1 MMVPEKY
8 EIFYPNIYSPEEQ
21 VAIDRLLS
29 GKQGPPGGPGGPGGP
44 PMMKEQVYQKE
55 KLNEVVM
62 RMYAERII
70 PDNPLYN
77 DPDYA
82 KNTWYSGLPI
92 VPGYVEALAMAM
104 LPRELGDMCMPDRQM
119 PGDAYD
125 HEVQYFA
132 PILAGDKLTNKPGPV
147 ELIDITPAEGSIIRC
162 FVVIAQ
168 ADIINQRGE
177 TVGRSITRFPN
188 FRCRLKPGQEPDPF
202 VHPFNRY
209 MHPAHQY
216 TDADYDYLKSI
227 WQQEK
232 IRGAEPLYW
241 DDVNVGDYTGIT
253 AEPPFTQM
261 DMIRM
266 YGQELI
272 GCESVRGQV
281 LSGRIR
287 GQKNEYGVYENI
299 ISHYKP
305 GRSPFY
311 NYSGRDFCV
320 RNVTNWAG
328 DQGFITRLNWRMVN
342 DFEPELQAQPFPEGF
357 YRESYLLKVPELK
370 AKGAHINTHG
380 MAPDCAITHGYV
392 YDKYERDGQY
402 YVELACWCEDLD
414 GNYHTECGVT
424 VRLPKRT

>member
-1 MMVPEKY
+1 MMIPEKY
-8 EIFYPNIYSPEEQ
+8 VIFYPNIYTSEEQ
-21 VAIDRLLS
+21 AAIDRMLS
-29 GKQGPPGGPGGPGGP
+29 GRQGPPGGPGGPGGP

-55 KLNEVVM
+55 KLSEIIM

-77 DPDYA
+77 DPEYA
-82 KNTWYSGLPI
+82 GKTWYGGLPI
-92 VPGYVEALAMAM
+92 VPGYIEALAMAM
-104 LPRELGDMCMPDRQM
+104 LPRELGEMCMPDRQLA
-119 PGDAYD
+119 GDAYD
-125 HEVQYFA
+125 HEVQYYA
-132 PILAGDKLTNKPGPV
+132 PMLAGDKLTNRSGPV
-147 ELIDITPAEGSIIRC
+147 ELIDITPAEGSIVRC
-162 FVVIAQ
+162 FIVIAQ

-177 TVGRSITRFPN
+177 TVGKSITRFPN
-188 FRCRLKPGQEPDPF
+188 FRCRLKPGCEPDTF

-209 MHPAHQY
+209 MHPAHIY
-216 TDADYDYLKSI
+216 SDADYDYLKSI
-227 WQQEK
+227 WEK
-232 IRGAEPLYW
+232 ETIRGAEPRYW
-241 DDVNVGDYTGIT
+241 DDVNVGDRTPVT

-328 DQGFITRLNWRMVN
+328 DLGFITKLNWRMVN
-342 DFEPELQAQPFPEGF
+342 DYEPELQAQPFPEGF

-392 YDKYERDGQY
+392 YDKYEKDGLY
-402 YVELACWCEDLD
+402 YVDLACWCEDLD
-414 GNYHTECGVT
+414 GNFHTECGIT
-424 VRLPKRT
+424 VRLPKKP

>member
-1 MMVPEKY
+1 MMIPEKY
-8 EIFYPNIYSPEEQ
+8 EMFYPNVYTPEEQ
-21 VAIDRLLS
+21 AAIDRMLS

-55 KLNEVVM
+55 KLSEIIM

-82 KNTWYSGLPI
+82 KGTWYGGLPI
-92 VPGYVEALAMAM
+92 IPGYVEALAMAM
-104 LPRELGDMCMPDRQM
+104 LPRVRGDMCMPDQQL

-125 HEVQYFA
+125 HEVQYFT
-132 PILAGDKLTNKPGPV
+132 PILAGDKLTNQPGPC
-147 ELIDITPAEGSIIRC
+147 ELVDITSAEGSIVRC

-188 FRCRLKPGQEPDPF
+188 FRCRLKPGYEPDEF
-202 VHPFNRY
+202 VHPFNKY
-209 MHPAHQY
+209 LHPAHMY
-216 TDADYDYLKSI
+216 TDTDYDYLKGI
-227 WQQEK
+227 WEQET

-241 DDVNVGDYTGIT
+241 DDVNVGDYTPVT

-272 GCESVRGQV
+272 GCEGVRGQV

-328 DQGFITRLNWRMVN
+328 DQGFITKLNWRMVN
-342 DFEPELQAQPFPEGF
+342 DFPPELQAQPFPEGF
-357 YRESYLLKVPELK
+357 YRESYLLKVPELRE
-370 AKGAHINTHG
+370 KGAHINTHG
-380 MAPDCAITHGYV
+380 MAPDCAITKGYV
-392 YDKYERDGQY
+392 YDKYEKDGQY
-402 YVELACWCEDLD
+402 YVDLACWCEDLD
-414 GNYHTECGVT
+414 GNYHTECGIT
-424 VRLPKRT
+424 VCLPKK